1 VIFGRRRFADLIQ
14 RQLDLFEREHGDVIE
29 EAQERLDLYNRAE
42 RDEAEELYGDYID
55 AVETGTEL
63 LADIRDAFKRTLDEG
78 IDEEYEAEFH
88 RAVAKRLPP
97 FALEIENR

>member
-1 VIFGRRRFADLIQ
+1 MLRRARFADLIS
-14 RQLDLFEREHGDVIE
+14 RQLDLFERDHRDVIE
-29 EAQERLDLYNRAE
+29 EAEERLALYNAAE
-42 RDEAEELYGDYID
+42 RDEAEELYGDYVD

-63 LADIRDAFKRTLDEG
+63 LADIRDTYARTLDEST
-78 IDEEYEAEFH
+78 DEQYQREFN

>member
-1 VIFGRRRFADLIQ
+1 MNFGRRRFADLIQ
-14 RQLDLFEREHGDVIE
+14 RQLDLFEREHGDAIV

-63 LADIRDAFKRTLDEG
+63 LADIRDSFKRTLDEG
-78 IDEEYEAEFH
+78 MAEEYEAEFN
-88 RAVAKRLPP
+88 RAVARRLPR
-97 FALEIENR
+97 FAPEIENR

>member
-14 RQLDLFEREHGDVIE
+14 RQLDLFEREHGDVVE
-29 EAQERLDLYNRAE
+29 EAQERLELYNRAE

-63 LADIRDAFKRTLDEG
+63 LADIRDSFKRTLDEG
-78 IDEEYEAEFH
+78 IDEEYEAEFN
-88 RAVAKRLPP
+88 RAVGKRLPR

>member
-1 VIFGRRRFADLIQ
+1 MIFGRKRFADLIQ

-29 EAQERLDLYNRAE
+29 EAEERLALYNAAE
-42 RDEAEELYGDYID
+42 RDEAEELYGDYVD

-78 IDEEYEAEFH
+78 IDEEYELEFN
-88 RAVAKRLPP
+88 RAVAKRMPR

>member
-1 VIFGRRRFADLIQ
+1 VIFRRARFADLIR
-14 RQLDLFEREHGDVIE
+14 RQLDLFEREHADVIE
-29 EAQERLDLYNRAE
+29 ETEERLELYNRAE
-42 RDEAEELYGDYID
+42 REEAEGLYGDYID

-78 IDEEYEAEFH
+78 IDEEYEAEFN
-88 RAVAKRLPP
+88 RAVDKRLPR